1 MTNKEKTIRD
11 FIYLDGD
18 RLNSLYSQLFE
29 GVAEQ
34 IVKSRLQS
42 EVQQNLQKGGIT
54 KGQIA
59 EAQFAEMKQSTES
72 KVLYDYMYTQ
82 LVSELNKGILEPSA
96 ITSEN
101 YREQLAEAFMVKIK
115 GKAEVE
121 DYNRMRSF
129 VDRFNELAGKLAFV
143 EKINQLGMPL
153 YKAEAAV
160 AATQGKQKGDLRK
173 YIQTFK
179 DSEGL
184 AKAKGYY
191 QDKELLSLVGLF
203 TEMFYPEGFEVVIT
217 PTTSQDVIF
226 RGVIDKQWLRLT
238 PDFLKAL
245 YGGYTEFEWT
255 MVGQI
260 TFMPGGEKL
269 PSTPEF
275 LASMNISTNVTATKE
290 TEPAD
295 EFQEP
300 AEQQT
305 SENNQQTPEDGE
317 EGETIETP
325 PADVELPSMRDPF
338 RAVFAGLRAFER
350 MFLESKARVEVV
362 MHPLAIYRETS
373 FAPSFQL
380 DSRKEESTS

>member
-1 MTNKEKTIRD
+1 MSNHNKTIRD

-34 IVKSRLQS
+34 IVKSRLHS
-42 EVQQNLQKGGIT
+42 EVQQNLQKGDVT

-82 LVSELNKGILEPSA
+82 LASELGENILEPSD
-96 ITSEN
+96 ITSNN
-101 YREQLAEAFMVKIK
+101 YRERLAEAFMVKVK
-115 GKAEVE
+115 GKAEIE
-121 DYNRMRSF
+121 DYNRMKSF
-129 VDRFNELAGKLAFV
+129 ADQFNDLAGLLAFA
-143 EKINQLGMPL
+143 ETINQLGMPL
-153 YKAEAAV
+153 YQAEAAV
-160 AATQGKQKGDLRK
+160 AAAQGKQKGDLRK
-173 YIQTFK
+173 YIQKVK
-179 DSEGL
+179 DSEAL

-191 QDKELLSLVGLF
+191 QDKELLSLVGLI

-217 PTTSQDVIF
+217 PTASQNVIF

-255 MVGQI
+255 MVGQV

-269 PSTPEF
+269 PSTAEL
-275 LASMNISTNVTATKE
+275 LASMNIGTNVAATKE
-290 TEPAD
+290 KELED
-295 EFQEP
+295 DLHENL
-300 AEQQT
+300 EQQT
-305 SENNQQTPEDGE
+305 FKSSQ
-317 EGETIETP
+317 ETAADHDEAQADERP
-325 PADVELPSMRDPF
+325 PVNVELPSMRDPF
-338 RAVFAGLRAFER
+338 RAVFGGLRAFER
-350 MFLESKARVEVV
+350 TFLESKARVEVV

-373 FAPSFQL
+373 FTRSA
-380 DSRKEESTS
+380 T